1 VFSVYGTSSRLR
13 PAHGRAPWS
22 SLRFPRPRLLG
33 PAAALALAVSACT
46 TSTTTTPATA
56 ASAVTVNAG
65 VRYQQITGFGASE
78 AFGQAQALRAA
89 PAAIRQQ
96 VLSLLYSPVSG
107 AGLTILRNEI
117 SADAGTT
124 IEPKA
129 PAGPGA
135 TPAYLPL
142 SAIAD
147 DQGQL
152 WLAQTIRKQY
162 GVTNVFADAWSAPA
176 FMKTNKSA
184 INGGTLCGVPG
195 ATCAS
200 GDWRQAYANYLVQYA
215 KDYVAAGIPLS
226 YVGPENE
233 ADLSRNY
240 DTMLLTPE
248 QNADFLHYL
257 GPALARSGTG
267 AKVDC
272 CASQGWDRAQQYAN
286 AIEADPAASAS
297 TALFTSHGYSQ
308 APASPLAGWTKPV
321 WQTEWST
328 FETWDPAWDD
338 GSPASGFTWAEQIYF
353 GLSAA
358 NLNAFLYWW
367 GSTTPSENGDNEG
380 LLLLDTAAG
389 TVTPSGRLWAFANY
403 SRFVRPGAVRIGAS
417 TADRALE
424 VLAFRNAD
432 GSEAVVVL
440 NVAATA
446 RAAIF
451 AVGGAG
457 RPVTGYLTDSRHQ
470 TAAQPAARVAGGSF
484 AATLPA
490 RSLMT
495 FVIPAR

>member
-1 VFSVYGTSSRLR
+1 MRGSLPRLR
-13 PAHGRAPWS
+13 LTPRRTPAL
-22 SLRFPRPRLLG
+22 LRLVLFG
-33 PAAALALAVSACT
+33 PAAVLVAVPLACSPAAS
-46 TSTTTTPATA
+46 TPASQA
-56 ASAVTVNAG
+56 PAGVAAVTVRQD
-65 VRYQQITGFGASE
+65 VTYQRIAGFGSSE
-78 AFGQAQALRAA
+78 AFGQAQALRQA
-89 PAAIRQQ
+89 PPALQQ
-96 VLSLLYSPVSG
+96 KALSLLYSPVTG

-117 SADAGTT
+117 SADSGTT
-124 IEPKA
+124 IEPDA
-129 PAGPGA
+129 PASPSA
-135 TPAYLPL
+135 KPAYLPL

-152 WLAQTIRKQY
+152 WLAQAIRKQY

-215 KDYVAAGIPLS
+215 KDYAAAGIPLS

-240 DTMLLTPE
+240 DTMLLTPA

-272 CASQGWDRAQQYAN
+272 CASQGWDRAQQYAD

-338 GSPASGFTWAEQIYF
+338 GTPASGFTWAQQIYD

-380 LLLLDTAAG
+380 LLLLDAAAG
-389 TVTPSGRLWAFANY
+389 TVTPAGRLWAFANY

-417 TADRALE
+417 TADQDLE
-424 VLAFRNAD
+424 VVAFRNTD
-432 GSEAVVVL
+432 GSVAVVAL
-440 NVAATA
+440 NTSMAAKPATF
-446 RAAIF
+446 AA
-451 AVGGAG
+451 GGTG
-457 RPVTGYLTDSRHQ
+457 RVVPYLTDASHH
-470 TAAQPAARVAGGSF
+470 TAAQPPVQVTSGSF
-484 AATLPA
+484 DATLPA

-495 FVIPAR
+495 FVIPAH